1 MTVDVCVCV
10 CSQCSEVL
18 SKYVGETEKT
28 LSRVFVRARQAAP
41 ALIFMDEVDS
51 LCGDRGRGG
60 GNGGGLVS
68 ELLTL
73 MTHSEGNVMV
83 VAATN
88 RPQAVDEV
96 SGRLSC

>member
-1 MTVDVCVCV
+1 MTVHVCVCV
-10 CSQCSEVL
+10 FQCSEVL

-41 ALIFMDEVDS
+41 ALVFMDEVDS
-51 LCGDRGRGG
+51 LCGDRGGG
-60 GNGGGLVS
+60 GGGGGGLVS

-73 MTHSEGNVMV
+73 MTHSEGGVMV

-96 SGRLSC
+96 GG